1 MLGVR
6 SNSAGIAQ
14 LAERT
19 RRYPDVGPDKGIA
32 ASVDGT
38 REAFYSRGSAIGA
51 DNATGDGMTTTSCG
65 MWFGLVLLSFSSLAS
80 AEPAKAPE
88 AKTEI
93 RDCSAYAN
101 SMKRE
106 PEWYAEQC
114 LGIAYGSTHAKN
126 PEGKDAA
133 IPRAIG
139 DTTYQFNM
147 RGSGTGADSLQSF
160 LLPNANTATI
170 IGPQAGNLY
179 GLEYDPV
186 AQKIWAVS
194 DTFQLGELDKNTG
207 VFTSSVTITGVAA
220 GQSPTGLAFQTAASP
235 FYLSTSDGTT
245 SHIYTVVPATG
256 VATLVGDTAR
266 PLIIDIAI
274 NASGQMY
281 GHDISDDAIYS
292 INTANGAATLVGPT
306 GVAANFAQG
315 MEFDKGTG
323 VLYAWIYEG
332 AGVNRFATINLAT
345 GAATTVATPLAGEY
359 EGATTPVS
367 LQSFSVD

>member
-1 MLGVR
+1 MDG
-6 SNSAGIAQ
+6 
-14 LAERT
+14 
-19 RRYPDVGPDKGIA
+19 A
-32 ASVDGT
+32 A
-38 REAFYSRGSAIGA
+38 EAFYSGNSAIGA
-51 DNATGDGMTTTSCG
+51 DNATGDYMTTISRG
-65 MWFGLVLLSFSSLAS
+65 VWLALVLSSFSTLVG

-88 AKTEI
+88 AKAEV
-93 RDCSAYAN
+93 RDCAAYKN

-106 PEWYAEQC
+106 PEWYAELC
-114 LGIAYGSTHAKN
+114 LGIKYGSTHATN
-126 PEGKDAA
+126 PKGGEAGLPK
-133 IPRAIG
+133 AIG

-147 RGSGTGADSLQSF
+147 RATGTGADSLQSF

-170 IGPQAGNLY
+170 IGPQTGNIY

-186 AQKIWAVS
+186 AQKLWAVN
-194 DTFQLGELDKNTG
+194 DVFQLGELNKTTG
-207 VFTSSVTITGVAA
+207 VFTASTTITGVAA

-245 SHIYTVVPATG
+245 SHLYTVVPATG
-256 VATLVGDTAR
+256 VATLVGDTTR

-281 GHDISDDAIYS
+281 AHDISDDAIYT

-315 MEFDKGTG
+315 IEFDKGTG
-323 VLYAWIYEG
+323 VLYAWLYEG